1 MSISG
6 VKRSMDQE
14 GCQNR
19 IAHPRFQVYR
29 YSQLLLEK
37 ISNDT
42 DVFKVKDNYRTT

>member
-19 IAHPRFQVYR
+19 IAHPRFQV
-29 YSQLLLEK
+29 
-37 ISNDT
+37 
-42 DVFKVKDNYRTT
+42 VFSAVPLQSAAFGKNIKWHWCVQS